1 MNATLWQMLSDLL
14 HVSVGD
20 VGYEIRRMLAE
31 RAPHHTGAKFIA
43 THSLGM
49 VVSRYVFCTFYNPKN
64 VELTSQKMV
73 ELEFFASQKMVELKD
88 FCNPNNVR
96 DLGTLRSNLTY
107 AFCSNWAAKI
117 TRIQTA
123 PRIGLVEG
131 NPFLRTDLD
140 PCGW

>member
-1 MNATLWQMLSDLL
+1 MLSDLL

-73 ELEFFASQKMVELKD
+73 ELEFLHPKKMVELEYLHPKKWLNLN
-88 FCNPNNVR
+88 FLHPKKWLNLKIFATQTM
-96 DLGTLRSNLTY
+96 LGT
-107 AFCSNWAAKI
+107 
-117 TRIQTA
+117 
-123 PRIGLVEG
+123 
-131 NPFLRTDLD
+131 
-140 PCGW
+140 